1 HRALSEHKTLSVSWS
16 HYRLNV
22 LICNGTCQGLK
33 DERKFIQ
40 RINFKGFYCLLTKT
54 GIMFGLFL
62 SVKSQKHFLR

>member
-1 HRALSEHKTLSVSWS
+1 FPENFSKKLEKNGNW
-16 HYRLNV
+16 LNV

-54 GIMFGLFL
+54 GIVFGLFL